1 MKIQVGSLFSI
12 YFDQN
17 DQNDFIGLIKNSVI
31 WKNIEYNIGGAF
43 NAANGQFTCPHDGI
57 YSFHVTSPTYHKHS
71 GNIEIYVNGSQK
83 IRHLNA
89 NSDADEFHQNNVQ
102 GNFKLNQGDTVHIYM
117 HGYFNYAGSQDYRT
131 YFQGHLI
138 DLL

>member
-1 MKIQVGSLFSI
+1 MCQSLGDDCI
-12 YFDQN
+12 YFG
-17 DQNDFIGLIKNSVI
+17 QNDFIGFIKNSVI
-31 WKNIEYNIGGAF
+31 WKNIEYNIGDAF
-43 NAANGQFTCPHDGI
+43 NAANGKFTCPHDGI
-57 YSFHVTSPTYHKHS
+57 YSFHVTSPTFYAYD

-83 IRHLNA
+83 IYHLNR
-89 NSDADEFHQNNVQ
+89 NKDGDEYHHNNVQ

-117 HGYFNYAGSQDYRT
+117 HGRFHNAGSECYRT